1 MGEMLQVSHI
11 FMINQVL
18 FHILFP
24 VRSLIVV
31 IIVVGVLFREL
42 TGKVF
47 LVVVF
52 FIYVR
57 LRFVFTCLEFVV
69 LAKYNQQGR
78 LTDLENVVDDID
90 EVLQD
95 IWV

>member
-42 TGKVF
+42 TGEIF

-52 FIYVR
+52 FIIVG
-57 LRFVFTCLEFVV
+57 LRFVFNYLEFVV
-69 LAKYNQQGR
+69 LTKH
-78 LTDLENVVDDID
+78 
-90 EVLQD
+90 
-95 IWV
+95 

>member
-42 TGKVF
+42 TGEIF
-47 LVVVF
+47 LIVVF
-52 FIYVR
+52 FIIVG
-57 LRFVFTCLEFVV
+57 LRFVFNCLESMV
-69 LAKYNQQGR
+69 LTKY
-78 LTDLENVVDDID
+78 D
-90 EVLQD
+90 
-95 IWV
+95 